1 MQKKQPESQELAEI
15 RKQFGQSYMEFAVRF
30 NPKIQTAI
38 LSNNA
43 DVVKCHHYPY
53 PTLAK
58 VAKAYSDMA
67 PINWLKI
74 QFDNLCDYVGVREKM
89 SDYQLDEISTLF
101 YYDCYYLN
109 IAEVALFMAKIKLGH
124 YGEFYGTVDPLK
136 IMTAKNQ
143 FLSERQ
149 RELRKHEEQQEAEQR
164 ERIRAVWAANAVSY
178 ETYKAMKRKKLRQK
192 LRNLKKLSR
201 IRIKRKCDDEHELQ
215 GLI

>member
-1 MQKKQPESQELAEI
+1 
-15 RKQFGQSYMEFAVRF
+15 
-30 NPKIQTAI
+30 
-38 LSNNA
+38 
-43 DVVKCHHYPY
+43 
-53 PTLAK
+53 
-58 VAKAYSDMA
+58 
-67 PINWLKI
+67 
-74 QFDNLCDYVGVREKM
+74 M

-164 ERIRAVWAANAVSY
+164 ERKRAVWAANAVSY

-201 IRIKRKCDDEHELQ
+201 IRLKRKCDDEHELQ
-215 GLI
+215 ELI